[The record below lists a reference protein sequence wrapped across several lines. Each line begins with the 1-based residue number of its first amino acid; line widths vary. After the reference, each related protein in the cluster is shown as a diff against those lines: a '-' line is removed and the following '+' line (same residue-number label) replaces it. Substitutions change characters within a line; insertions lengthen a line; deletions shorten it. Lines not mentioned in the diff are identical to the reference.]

1 MFIYNLQE
9 MAKNLQSDYQ
19 KLSSKIEHNGL
30 KGTIREDKLKEYL
43 SKLFPTKYAIGNGVI
58 VDANETQSRQQDFII
73 YDNFNSPK
81 LMETESVQVIPI
93 ESVYATIEVKSTL
106 TVDELEKSIKNIESV
121 KKLEKTKPFS
131 SPLIISSIIPPICM
145 IFAYS
150 SDTSLNNIVKKI
162 DEFNNSIDIKNRLS
176 IVCILDK
183 GLIFAINIHGFK
195 EIEIVPTDN
204 TILVTHEDKLENNL
218 YLFYLLMM
226 TAINNIVMPPVNLMG
241 YAEKIKK
248 ANYSGTVSND
258 RIIPDDAYLD
268 IGNGVHSNINLMKNA
283 AINSIPKFQKYQK
296 GEFTKKEFTE
306 FMATIIYQCM
316 LDPNFTG
323 NTIENPYQL
332 VNFFDV
338 NITSNEIIIIKKYYY
353 NEITDIKEKEY
364 ADNLITILFEK
375 YKEKTSH

>member
-1 MFIYNLQE
+1 M
-9 MAKNLQSDYQ
+9 K
-19 KLSSKIEHNGL
+19 
-30 KGTIREDKLKEYL
+30 
-43 SKLFPTKYAIGNGVI
+43 
-58 VDANETQSRQQDFII
+58 
-73 YDNFNSPK
+73 
-81 LMETESVQVIPI
+81 
-93 ESVYATIEVKSTL
+93 
-106 TVDELEKSIKNIESV
+106 
-121 KKLEKTKPFS
+121 
-131 SPLIISSIIPPICM
+131 
-145 IFAYS
+145 
-150 SDTSLNNIVKKI
+150 
-162 DEFNNSIDIKNRLS
+162 
-176 IVCILDK
+176 
-183 GLIFAINIHGFK
+183 
-195 EIEIVPTDN
+195 
-204 TILVTHEDKLENNL
+204 
-218 YLFYLLMM
+218 

-296 GEFTKKEFTE
+296 GELTKKEFTE